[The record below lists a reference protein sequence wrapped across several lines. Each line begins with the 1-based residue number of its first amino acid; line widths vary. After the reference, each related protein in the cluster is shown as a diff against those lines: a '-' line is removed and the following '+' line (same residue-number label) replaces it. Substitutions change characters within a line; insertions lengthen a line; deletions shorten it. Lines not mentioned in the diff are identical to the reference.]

1 MPHDFHRGRH
11 TGLLVP
17 LFSVPSRVSWGVG
30 EIPDLVDLARWI
42 RNAGCSF
49 VQLLP
54 LNEMAHGQNSPYS
67 AMSAMAIDPVFIS
80 PARSVEVQKAG
91 GSALLSDDERQA
103 LGRSRRAPAIDYAM
117 VRRLKSRAFRA
128 AFDVFEREEW
138 SRDTARA
145 QAFRAFIDR
154 ERWWLE
160 EYTLFRTLHAHEQ
173 ERSWRDWPAPLRDR
187 EPSALEAARS
197 AHAHDILYYG
207 YLQWLAAEQWRDAR
221 ASCGIGVFGDFPFMV
236 SGDSADVWSRQA
248 DFRLDAS
255 VGAPPDAFSE
265 TGQDW
270 GLPVYRW
277 SDIESGGYE
286 WLAARVRRS
295 ADLFDGYRVDHLV
308 GFFRTYVREQD
319 GRAGFVPAV
328 ESEQIAQGE
337 RLLRLFRSTGARV
350 IAEDLGVIPNFV
362 RATLAGMEI
371 AGYKVLRWE
380 REWDEPGRPFR
391 DPRAYPACAVAT
403 TGTHDTE
410 TLAEWWDAA
419 PIDERRA
426 LAAVAS
432 LRDTSLDP
440 DAPFSGRARDTILA
454 ALIASSADLVLLP
467 IQDVFGWRD
476 RI

>member
-17 LFSVPSRVSWGVG
+17 LFSVPSRASWGVG

-67 AMSAMAIDPVFIS
+67 AMSAMAIDPLFIS
-80 PARSVEVQKAG
+80 PARSVDVQKAG
-91 GSALLSDDERQA
+91 GRALLSDDERHA
-103 LGRSRRAPAIDYAM
+103 LERSRRAPAIDYAT
-117 VRRLKSRAFRA
+117 VRALKSRAFRA
-128 AFDVFEREEW
+128 AFEVFEHDEW

-154 ERWWLE
+154 ERWWLD
-160 EYTLFRTLHAHEQ
+160 EYALFRALHAHEQ

-197 AHAHDILYYG
+197 AHADDILYYA

-277 SDIESGGYE
+277 TDIEAAGYE

-350 IAEDLGVIPNFV
+350 IAEDL
-362 RATLAGMEI
+362 
-371 AGYKVLRWE
+371 
-380 REWDEPGRPFR
+380 
-391 DPRAYPACAVAT
+391 
-403 TGTHDTE
+403 
-410 TLAEWWDAA
+410 
-419 PIDERRA
+419 
-426 LAAVAS
+426 
-432 LRDTSLDP
+432 
-440 DAPFSGRARDTILA
+440 
-454 ALIASSADLVLLP
+454 
-467 IQDVFGWRD
+467 
-476 RI
+476 